1 MSGTLTCSK
10 EGMFIEV
17 KDYKSFTELQ
27 TAITDQ
33 LINSDNYS
41 LGTPVYLDIGSNYMT
56 NKQKR
61 QIEDVLLDHGL
72 HLKEIISRSMISENL
87 QEEKPLIED
96 MPKYE
101 STSLI
106 CRNLRSGQKVF
117 SYGNIVVLGDVNPGA
132 EIIAVGNIL
141 IMGSL
146 RGMAHAGAR
155 GDDKA
160 LIAAYRLNPIQIR
173 IAEHITRP
181 PDGEQGG
188 GVHPEVARIKA
199 GKVIIEKL
207 KI

>member
-1 MSGTLTCSK
+1 
-10 EGMFIEV
+10 MFIEV

-96 MPKYE
+96 MPRYE

-188 GVHPEVARIKA
+188 EYIR
-199 GKVIIEKL
+199 KL
-207 KI
+207 QGLKLAKSLLRS

>member
-10 EGMFIEV
+10 EGVFIEV
-17 KDYKSFTELQ
+17 KHYQNFMELQ
-27 TAITDQ
+27 TAITAQ
-33 LINSDNYS
+33 LINFDECL
-41 LGTPVYLDIGSNYMT
+41 LGTPVYLDIGSNYIT
-56 NKQKR
+56 NKQRR
-61 QIEDVLLDHGL
+61 QIEDLLLEHGL
-72 HLKEIISRSMISENL
+72 HLKEIISQIMISENL
-87 QEEKPLIED
+87 QGEKPLIED
-96 MPKYE
+96 MPRYE

-117 SYGNIVVLGDVNPGA
+117 GHGNIVVLGDVNPGA

-160 LIAAYRLNPIQIR
+160 LVAAYRLNPTQIR
-173 IAEHITRP
+173 IAGHITRP
-181 PDGEQGG
+181 PDGEQGV
-188 GVHPEVARIKA
+188 GVNPEVARIRA
-199 GKVIIEKL
+199 GKVIIERL